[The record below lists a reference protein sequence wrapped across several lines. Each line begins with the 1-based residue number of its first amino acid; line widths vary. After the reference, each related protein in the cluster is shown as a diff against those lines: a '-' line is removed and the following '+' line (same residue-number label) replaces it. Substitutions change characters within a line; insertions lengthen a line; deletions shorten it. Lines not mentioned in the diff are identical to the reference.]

1 MLISIRRRLANRRG
15 FTLVELMVVIAI
27 LGILAALAVPK
38 FANATDTA
46 RDTKLKADL
55 RTLDGALNMYY
66 AANNGYP
73 QSLTALVPT
82 YIASVPNDATG
93 SPIAYTYY
101 SNTTYDLSGKDHA
114 GNTRYSPGSY
124 SYTSW

>member
-1 MLISIRRRLANRRG
+1 MLVSIRRRLANRRG

-46 RDTKLKADL
+46 KDARLKADL

-66 AANNGYP
+66 SAHNAYP
-73 QSLTALVPT
+73 NALTDLVPT
-82 YIASVPNDATG
+82 YIANVPTDAQGNALLYDKTN
-93 SPIAYTYY
+93 YTPYQ
-101 SNTTYDLSGKDHA
+101 LSGNDHT
-114 GNTRYSPGSY
+114 GTLRSSPGSQN
-124 SYTSW
+124 YTPW